1 VPVNVNSKY
10 RNILLKPC
18 IKCFINQV
26 LTNTSK
32 INYYIKIYMTL
43 NAVMKHTVIP
53 DIHEPLWPVNDLWLP
68 LQSQF
73 KQQKQSLYWL
83 PVCSNIQYEFPQWC
97 EFSWRLW
104 RLWNLFE
111 LADIILYVPVTCQV
125 SECKG
130 ITSWFTHQHYN

>member
-53 DIHEPLWPVNDLWLP
+53 DIHEPLWPVNDL
-68 LQSQF
+68 
-73 KQQKQSLYWL
+73 
-83 PVCSNIQYEFPQWC
+83 
-97 EFSWRLW
+97 
-104 RLWNLFE
+104 
-111 LADIILYVPVTCQV
+111 
-125 SECKG
+125 
-130 ITSWFTHQHYN
+130 